1 MLSKNTPDKIMLLT
15 IVKKIAVA
23 TLSEFLFT
31 QRIADAKSW
40 SA

>member
-1 MLSKNTPDKIMLLT
+1 MLLT

-31 QRIADAKSW
+31 QRIADAKS
-40 SA
+40 